1 MKKTTFFKS
10 LEVLYNKKG
19 QIILKK
25 NFLNIKRLKFFR
37 YI

>member
-1 MKKTTFFKS
+1 MKKTTFFKAY
-10 LEVLYNKKG
+10 EALYNKKG